1 MVESRSTNGHVNGN
15 VMAHDSNQPERPRA
29 EPEIL
34 PPDRSSGR
42 PEDDQS
48 PWRSYESRTRG
59 SHRIYVTRL
68 GPLSGIIMMLVFAA
82 LVAIIF
88 LAILSAALI
97 WLPLIALV
105 VIVGAIYRYLL
116 R

>member
-1 MVESRSTNGHVNGN
+1 MANG
-15 VMAHDSNQPERPRA
+15 SNQPERPRA

-34 PPDRSSGR
+34 PPDRSGGQ
-42 PEDDQS
+42 PQDDQS
-48 PWRSYESRTRG
+48 PWRPYETWARG
-59 SHRIYVTRL
+59 NHRIYVTRL
-68 GPLSGIIMMLVFAA
+68 GPFTSIIMMLVFAA

-97 WLPLIALV
+97 WLPLIILV